1 VGTNTGQEV
10 DMINNRLK
18 VPYSDQ
24 FSVGMRNRLGVWNTS
39 VAVSRVLSK
48 DGFVFTLGNRTA
60 TGGFFVNGNQP
71 FGNPIPGFGSLI
83 IGNNG
88 IETKTTQVLVGVE
101 KPFTEE
107 SHWGTTFAYTYS
119 MAKQNHNV
127 EEPYM
132 FDGPSIGGMP
142 FILSDVTPRHRF
154 VMTGTYRG
162 VWGLTFAG
170 KFTLATPTPRNDV
183 ACYLAPG
190 QFFPTGSSCTPSAE
204 TPPTT
209 FGYRSV
215 DLQVSKSFEFAQQ
228 TSMYVRLDLL
238 NAFNAANYSDYIVN
252 WGQNGVRTPDPV
264 TYNNVGNITGVPR
277 TVKASLGMKF

>member
-1 VGTNTGQEV
+1 
-10 DMINNRLK
+10 
-18 VPYSDQ
+18 
-24 FSVGMRNRLGVWNTS
+24 
-39 VAVSRVLSK
+39 
-48 DGFVFTLGNRTA
+48 
-60 TGGFFVNGNQP
+60 
-71 FGNPIPGFGSLI
+71 
-83 IGNNG
+83 
-88 IETKTTQVLVGVE
+88 
-101 KPFTEE
+101 
-107 SHWGTTFAYTYS
+107 
-119 MAKQNHNV
+119 
-127 EEPYM
+127 M